1 MTPMAYTPYDW
12 HLSLHQRMEYIE
24 ERLRG
29 GSPVVGISLAAG
41 ILLLTIHQTQRK
53 IFEIYDR
60 LMFAGIG
67 SQSDLE
73 TTRIAAIDFAHR
85 EGFLRSPNDVTAQR
99 LVGSVLGPA
108 LKRAF
113 ADPFAAPFVF
123 RGLFAEL
130 GETPG
135 EDQFFVLN
143 YDGEFRRLQRV
154 AAIGGS
160 DEAER
165 EMLAALRAGSGD
177 DLDTALRRG
186 LEAWAVGRLLARNSG
201 DEVQPPGPDEIGAA
215 LREAL
220 IDGVFEAALL
230 ERATRRSQRFRLLTA
245 DELEPAIVEFRRS
258 G

>member
-1 MTPMAYTPYDW
+1 MAYTPYDW
-12 HLSLHQRMEYIE
+12 HLSLQQRTEYIE

-29 GSPVVGISLAAG
+29 GSPVVGTSLAAG

-85 EGFLRSPNDVTAQR
+85 EGFLRSPHDVTAQR

-130 GETPG
+130 GETPA

-165 EMLAALRAGSGD
+165 EMLAALRSSSGD
-177 DLDTALRRG
+177 DLGTALRRG
-186 LEAWAVGRLLARNSG
+186 LEAWAVGQLLARGSG
-201 DEVQPPGPDEIGAA
+201 DEAQPPGPGQIRATIE
-215 LREAL
+215 EAL
-220 IDGVFEAALL
+220 ADGTFEAGLL
-230 ERATRRSQRFRLLTA
+230 ERTTRRSQRFRLLA
-245 DELEPAIVEFRRS
+245 PAEFEPALAEYRS
-258 G
+258 RG